1 MPHLAHRV
9 HHDVAS
15 VKHWR
20 GAIRAR
26 IAGVLLLMVPMV
38 TACTTT
44 DGPATPAMSAAA
56 ATAPTCPPHRQAAM
70 QELIY
75 FGRDMPGGRV
85 DDADWARFLA
95 EAVTPRFPAGLS
107 HWPASGQ
114 WRSDTG
120 SIVQEPSWVLSL
132 VHPGD
137 EASQLAVEALTR
149 SYRERF
155 AQEAVLRVSTA
166 VCMSL

>member
-1 MPHLAHRV
+1 MPHLAHRM

-38 TACTTT
+38 TACTTI
-44 DGPATPAMSAAA
+44 DGPARAV
-56 ATAPTCPPHRQAAM
+56 TCPPHRQAAM

-95 EAVTPRFPAGLS
+95 EVVTPRFPAGLS

-114 WRSDTG
+114 WRSDAG